1 MLVVLSNPD
10 YRLDDLE
17 EVRRLVRRHPWA
29 TLVTAGPDGLVASHY
44 PVLVEEPRPAA
55 EHGVPGS
62 GEPGSGEPGLSLL
75 THIGRPDDIALGVRE
90 RELLVVVQGPHGY
103 ITPSWYPAGDVVP
116 TWDHMTAHLHA
127 RAEVLSDEENLAV
140 LARLVEVMEAP
151 VERPRSLAQDPE
163 RVRRTARGTVGL
175 RLRVH
180 RVEALAKLSQD
191 KPEAVRRSVLAGL
204 RGDGPYASPALARE
218 LARTLDGTDA

>member
-1 MLVVLSNPD
+1 VLVVLSNPD

-44 PVLVEEPRPAA
+44 PVLVEEPGAPGGG
-55 EHGVPGS
+55 ESGS
-62 GEPGSGEPGLSLL
+62 GESGSGPGLSLL

-103 ITPSWYPAGDVVP
+103 ITPSWYPGGDVVP